1 MNQEAE
7 MPKFLVLGAG
17 KMGVVLAKDLILSND
32 QNVVTLVDI
41 HFERLKQARDFIS
54 SDRLIPL
61 QRNIEDSSQR
71 EGMFKGQDVVL
82 AALLHEHSLLIL
94 EEVVKQGVHLI
105 DLVGDK
111 PLERLVHDEKAK
123 EKGITIIPGCGV
135 APGIDNICVGRGVN
149 LQDET
154 EEAMIY
160 VGGNP
165 LHARLPLKYSILYAA
180 ESLLDFYERKTFIL
194 EKGRMRE
201 VETLSGIETVEFSH
215 PFSKMECFYT
225 DGLSS
230 LIHTMQGKIS
240 GRLAEKTVRYPG
252 HARAV
257 KSLKAWG
264 LFSNEPLSVGNQEV
278 IPREFLKS
286 LLDDQWKLGKEGDV
300 TLMRVVVSG
309 KKAGKST
316 THIFEMVDYFDPE
329 KQYTSMAKTT
339 CFPASIAAQMIVEG
353 KITQRGVLF
362 PENVFQGD
370 LFEPFIKALKDRGV
384 VITHKI
390 IKNSIS

>member
-1 MNQEAE
+1 MNQEAKL
-7 MPKFLVLGAG
+7 PKFLVLGAG

-32 QNVVTLVDI
+32 QSLVTLVDI
-41 HFERLKQARDFIS
+41 DFARLKQARDFIP

-61 QRNIEDSSQR
+61 QRNIEDRSQR

-94 EEVVKQGVHLI
+94 EEAVKQGIHLI

-135 APGIDNICVGRGVN
+135 APGIDNICVGRGVY
-149 LQDET
+149 LLDET
-154 EEAMIY
+154 QEAMIY

-165 LHARLPLKYSILYAA
+165 LHARPPLKYSILYAA
-180 ESLLDFYERKTFIL
+180 DSLLDFYERKTIIL
-194 EKGRMRE
+194 ERGRIKE
-201 VETLSGIETVEFSH
+201 VEALSGIEPIEFPH

-230 LIHTMQGKIS
+230 LIHTMQGKIK

-252 HARAV
+252 HARSV
-257 KSLKAWG
+257 KALKAWG
-264 LFSNEPLSVGNQEV
+264 LFSREPLPVEGKEV
-278 IPREFLKS
+278 IPREFLKT
-286 LLDDQWKLGKEGDV
+286 LLDEEWKLGKEGDV

-309 KKAGKST
+309 KKSGQPV
-316 THIFEMVDYFDPE
+316 THVFEMVDYFDPE

-339 CFPASIAAQMIVEG
+339 SFPASIAAQMIVEG
-353 KITQRGVLF
+353 KISQRGVFF

-370 LFEPFIKALKDRGV
+370 LFDPFMEALKDKGV
-384 VITHKI
+384 VITHRK
-390 IKNSIS
+390 S

>member
-17 KMGVVLAKDLILSND
+17 KMGVVLAKDLILSHD
-32 QNVVTLVDI
+32 QSIVTLVDVD
-41 HFERLKQARDFIS
+41 FERLKQARDFIP

-61 QRNIEDSSQR
+61 QRNIEDKSQR
-71 EGMFKGQDVVL
+71 QEVFKGQDVVL
-82 AALLHEHSLLIL
+82 AALLHEHSLLVL
-94 EEVVKQGVHLI
+94 EEAVQQGVNLI

-111 PLERLVHDEKAK
+111 PRERLVHDEKAR
-123 EKGITIIPGCGV
+123 EKGLTIIPGCGV
-135 APGIDNICVGRGVN
+135 APGIDNICVGRGVHH
-149 LQDET
+149 LDET

-165 LHARLPLKYSILYAA
+165 LHARPPLKYSILYSAD
-180 ESLLDFYERKTFIL
+180 SLLDFYERKTIIM
-194 EKGRMRE
+194 ERGRIKE
-201 VETLSGIETVEFSH
+201 VEALSGIESIEFPH
-215 PFSKMECFYT
+215 PFTRMECFYT

-257 KSLKAWG
+257 KALKAWG
-264 LFSNEPLSVGNQEV
+264 LFSRQPLPVEGKEV
-278 IPREFLKS
+278 IPREFLKT
-286 LLDDQWKLGKEGDV
+286 LLDEQWKLGKEGDV

-309 KKAGKST
+309 KKSGQPA

-329 KQYTSMAKTT
+329 KKYSSMAKTT

-353 KITQRGVLF
+353 KIAKRGVLF
-362 PENVFQGD
+362 PENVFQDD
-370 LFEPFIKALKDRGV
+370 LFEPFLEALKERGV
-384 VITHKI
+384 VITCEI
-390 IKNSIS
+390 IKG